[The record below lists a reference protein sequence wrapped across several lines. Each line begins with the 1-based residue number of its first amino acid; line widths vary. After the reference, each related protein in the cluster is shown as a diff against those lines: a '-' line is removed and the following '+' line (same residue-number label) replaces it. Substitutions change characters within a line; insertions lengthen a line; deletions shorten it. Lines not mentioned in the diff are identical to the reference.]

1 MKKNRYE
8 EDDFEGFVQD
18 LINSGRLEDIEAGI
32 AKRMLDIGYDNL
44 SEKQKYVFDKT
55 IKRNSIEECKGGDGS
70 IPWCE
75 MIAALDNGGYCS
87 CCQHRMEELE
97 QE

>member
-1 MKKNRYE
+1 MKRERYQE
-8 EDDFEGFVQD
+8 EDFEGYVRE
-18 LINSGRLEDIEAGI
+18 LIRLGFLNATEAGI
-32 AKRMLDIGYDNL
+32 AKLMLDIGYDNL
-44 SEKQKYVFDKT
+44 SEKQKYVFDKA
-55 IKRNSIEECKGGDGS
+55 IERNSIEECKGGDGS

-87 CCQHRMEELE
+87 WCQHRMGKLE